1 MSAAS
6 TAAAVYCLW
15 WWWRRNCF
23 SPSPPS
29 SSSQAWLRKLFL
41 TFFCFYFVSFLG
53 KWIRAEQWLTSLAK
67 HSAHTPNA
75 KDISQRIRV
84 RERECERERE
94 RERER
99 SWRGKERKRHA
110 WMLNKI
116 ELYLWSNTTRFGEI
130 PPLWQNFKAS
140 EGLMYLLYVKA
151 LNPKMAKTAI
161 AKFFLL

>member
-53 KWIRAEQWLTSLAK
+53 KWIRAEQWQTSLAK

-94 RERER
+94 REKLK
-99 SWRGKERKRHA
+99 GERKKETRVNVEQDRVVPMKQYDQI
-110 WMLNKI
+110 WRN
-116 ELYLWSNTTRFGEI
+116 STT
-130 PPLWQNFKAS
+130 L
-140 EGLMYLLYVKA
+140 
-151 LNPKMAKTAI
+151 
-161 AKFFLL
+161 AKFQSLWGFNVPIIC